1 MSSSALRTTN
11 RIQPYLP
18 LIFIIILFGVLLLL
32 AACSVWGGIDKQ
44 GGVLYFLTKWQAG
57 LNREIAGQ
65 IKLLRQGFSLELLG
79 AMLLTSFI
87 YGALHAAGPGH
98 GKTIISGWVFSQAR
112 SLREIAFVCST
123 ATFFHAF
130 GSVILVGGLHFF
142 LGRYVPSVM
151 NHLNDWLY
159 IAAGILL
166 VLTGMQI
173 FYAFHRSGPSS
184 AMTLTAQIHPL
195 WIAVGIGIVPCPL
208 AAVIFL
214 FCLSAGLVWQ
224 GILMIALFALG
235 MGVTLSVVA
244 FTAWT
249 AQRGAVRLGRSLKA
263 GQIIRYL
270 NWLSGLFFIII
281 GVLLAWPAAGR
292 ILFPGH

>member
-1 MSSSALRTTN
+1 MNSSALRTAN
-11 RIQPYLP
+11 RLQPYLP
-18 LIFIIILFGVLLLL
+18 LLFFTILFGGLLLL
-32 AACSVWGGIDKQ
+32 AAFSLWGGIDKQ
-44 GGVLYFLTKWQAG
+44 GGFLYFLTKWQAG

-65 IKLLRQGFSLELLG
+65 IKMLRQGFSLEILG

-98 GKTIISGWVFSQAR
+98 GKTIISGWVFSQTR
-112 SLREIAFVCST
+112 SLREIAFVCSA

-130 GSVILVGGLHFF
+130 GSVILIGGLHFL

-159 IAAGILL
+159 ITAGILL

-173 FYAFHRSGPSS
+173 FYAFHRAGPSS
-184 AMTLTAQIHPL
+184 ARTLTAQIHPL
-195 WIAVGIGIVPCPL
+195 WIAAGIGIVPCPL

-224 GILMIALFALG
+224 GILMVALFALG

-244 FTAWT
+244 FTVQT
-249 AQRGAVRLGRSLKA
+249 AQRTTVRLGRGLKT
-263 GQIIRYL
+263 GQLIHYL

-281 GVLLAWPAAGR
+281 GVLLAWPAATR